1 MTRMFFHLFLVVV
14 CVFLTSCSNFGSEDE
29 DTVSPSE
36 IEGEIDD
43 IEIESADAEENA
55 DELEDLDIESSDSSA
70 VAGNSTQDAFED
82 IEEFNDGM
90 VEAELSSEKSQTA
103 AVSEPA
109 DEFDDLDLEA
119 APVDTSP
126 AVVEA
131 APSPE
136 IAVPAVAV
144 SDNKITNLEY
154 KSQKSG
160 GSVVI
165 SALSPFQYQ
174 VREEPEFNQTIIEIA
189 DVYLPDQFKLPYIAK
204 DFEQAVATVNAYQ
217 NSGSSTARFVIQ
229 YKSRLKPSI
238 QMVGNELMVMNSGI
252 SSSTYANSVSGQ
264 GQPSAKNITIEM
276 QNIEIQDLISYIADE
291 VGINV
296 IIDNAVK
303 GQTSVKLKETPWE
316 EALSIILKT
325 NGLSYERRGNILRI
339 AQTAE
344 LTKEFENEANRLV
357 AQDKANSAAQA
368 RSVKVIPV
376 NYANLD
382 DLVLQVKPFMSEK
395 ANVIVDKRSSSIIL
409 NDYDAPL
416 ARAEKLIQSL
426 DVQPVQVLIEGKIIE
441 ASDSFSREFGIRWGQ
456 SGGSSGSGGQKLN
469 FNQTIR
475 PDRNP
480 SSFSGGYLADL
491 TFGTFDGIGDITAN
505 LAIYESEEKIKILSS
520 PKIVTLNKEKAL
532 IESVTQVVNLQRV
545 VVPNVGIQVTP
556 NFQDAKL
563 SLGVT
568 PQVSFNSDLILDLE
582 VSRDVPGSPIG
593 DETAS
598 RAVDKRTAKSKVIVK
613 NGESL
618 VIGGIYSQEEQLL
631 EGGVPLLKD
640 IPILGY
646 LFKTKRRE
654 MNKTELL
661 IFLTPKI
668 LNPEN
673 MLRTTEISS
682 SGKIVKS
689 QSESQNLQKNEF
701 SDEAGEGSSGEVID
715 EVESL

>member
-14 CVFLTSCSNFGSEDE
+14 CAFLTSCSNFGSDDE

-70 VAGNSTQDAFED
+70 VASNPPQDAFED

-90 VEAELSSEKSQTA
+90 VEAELSSEKSQTVA
-103 AVSEPA
+103 TSEPA
-109 DEFDDLDLEA
+109 GDFDDLDLET
-119 APVDTSP
+119 APVDTSS

-136 IAVPAVAV
+136 IAAPAVAV

-252 SSSTYANSVSGQ
+252 SSSNYASAGNGQ

-339 AQTAE
+339 AQTSE
-344 LTKEFENEANRLV
+344 LTKEFENEANRLA

-545 VVPNVGIQVTP
+545 VVPNVGVQVTP

-582 VSRDVPGSPIG
+582 VSRDVPGAPIG

-701 SDEAGEGSSGEVID
+701 SDDAGEGSSDEVID